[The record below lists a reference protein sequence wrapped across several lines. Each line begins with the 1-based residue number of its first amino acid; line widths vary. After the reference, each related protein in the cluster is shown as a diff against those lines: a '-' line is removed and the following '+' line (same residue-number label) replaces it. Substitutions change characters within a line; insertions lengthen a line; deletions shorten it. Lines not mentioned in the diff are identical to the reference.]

1 MRGLATRNKRSGGS
15 NACSRAAGETRL
27 DRARSG
33 LRQPARRPAV
43 QDAAG
48 QTEVISKTEVEEAA
62 VMNAVRTGDASAF
75 AALAERY
82 RRELHVHC
90 YRMLG
95 SFDDAEDLVQETF
108 LRAWR
113 ARERFQGG
121 PRVRAWV
128 YRLATNACLDA
139 RRTRRRLPALHSYAE
154 VPWLQPYPDRLLDE
168 IAPGDTE
175 PGA

>member
-1 MRGLATRNKRSGGS
+1 MSFRGDRSHTDMTIATDH
-15 NACSRAAGETRL
+15 AAF
-27 DRARSG
+27 
-33 LRQPARRPAV
+33 
-43 QDAAG
+43 
-48 QTEVISKTEVEEAA
+48 TELLQ
-62 VMNAVRTGDASAF
+62 RH
-75 AALAERY
+75 

-121 PRVRAWV
+121 PRFRAWL
-128 YRLATNACLDA
+128 YRIATNACLDA
-139 RRTRRRLPALHSYAE
+139 LRTRRRRLPALHSYAE

-168 IAPGDTE
+168 I
-175 PGA
+175 